1 MAAFNLFMFAMDR
14 IRTVLLALALI
25 IMVKT
30 AWIIL
35 IPVLGGA

>member
-35 IPVLGGA
+35 IPVLGGN